1 MKRKETS
8 GTVRRKLLPVLVM
21 AATLSSGASMALPMP
36 PYGSLLVTTYYAT
49 ADRDQVVG
57 VDVYGDATCR
67 NGPYPIDWGSH
78 SQYSSLS
85 FFACQGEGGGPTLP
99 EL

>member
-8 GTVRRKLLPVLVM
+8 GTGRRALLPALVI
-21 AATLSSGASMALPMP
+21 AAALSSGASMALPMP

-49 ADRDQVVG
+49 AARDQIVG

-67 NGPYPIDWGSH
+67 NGPYPIDWGSRT
-78 SQYSSLS
+78 QYSSIS
-85 FFACQGEGGGPTLP
+85 FYACEGEGGPTLP

>member
-1 MKRKETS
+1 MNRKEISRTCRRTFL
-8 GTVRRKLLPVLVM
+8 GTLVV
-21 AATLSSGASMALPMP
+21 AAALSSGASMALPMP

-49 ADRDQVVG
+49 AERNQVVG

-67 NGPYPIDWGSH
+67 NGPYPIDWGIH
-78 SQYSSLS
+78 TNYSSIG
-85 FFACQGEGGGPTLP
+85 FHACENEGNFP